1 MNTILTDFKFLLDNN
16 SSPLLI
22 FSHDG
27 KVRYFNRSA
36 ELLAGIHVCHELFK
50 LAITY
55 APQSF
60 GSRTVYLDLTYG
72 TDNFYAITVMYK
84 NEEEIAIFLYR
95 KPRAMI
101 STDLTLEGYTKT
113 DINILLEANIELFK
127 MKYNKKFTLF
137 TDYSLPELQMQQ
149 NSFSFLL
156 RSILEKCYDANEVDI
171 VLKIKIGETIM
182 IGSKKYPILILMVK
196 ADKKAERSN
205 EEIEKL
211 ALQNHIT
218 TYFQKDVVI
227 LEIPCIPVTL

>member
-1 MNTILTDFKFLLDNN
+1 MNTILTDFKFLLENNN
-16 SSPLLI
+16 SPLFI

-36 ELLAGIHVCHELFK
+36 ELLAGMYITQELFK
-50 LAITY
+50 LAVTY

-60 GSRTVYLDLTYG
+60 GSRTVHLDLTYG
-72 TDNFYAITVMYK
+72 TDNFYAITVMYES
-84 NEEEIAIFLYR
+84 EEELCIYLYR
-95 KPRAMI
+95 KPRTMI

-113 DINILLEANIELFK
+113 DINVLLEANIELFK
-127 MKYNKKFTLF
+127 MKYSKKLALF

-156 RSILEKCYDANEVDI
+156 RSILEKCYRANRVEI
-171 VLKIKIGETIM
+171 ILKIKIGETIM
-182 IGSKKYPILILMVK
+182 LGQKKYPILMLMVK

-211 ALQNHIT
+211 AIQNHIT
-218 TYFQKDVVI
+218 AYFQKDFVI
-227 LEIPCIPVTL
+227 LEIPCIPV

>member
-1 MNTILTDFKFLLDNN
+1 MNTILTDFKFLLENNN
-16 SSPLLI
+16 SPLFI

-36 ELLAGIHVCHELFK
+36 ELLAGMYITQELFK
-50 LAITY
+50 LAVTY

-60 GSRTVYLDLTYG
+60 GSRTVHLDLTYG
-72 TDNFYAITVMYK
+72 TDNFYAITVMYES
-84 NEEEIAIFLYR
+84 EEELCIYLYR
-95 KPRAMI
+95 KPRTMI

-113 DINILLEANIELFK
+113 DINVLLEANIELFK
-127 MKYNKKFTLF
+127 MKYSKKLALF

-156 RSILEKCYDANEVDI
+156 RSILEKCYTANRVEI
-171 VLKIKIGETIM
+171 ILKIKIGETIM
-182 IGSKKYPILILMVK
+182 LGQKKYPILMLMVK

-211 ALQNHIT
+211 AIQNHIT
-218 TYFQKDVVI
+218 AYFQKDFVI
-227 LEIPCIPVTL
+227 LEIPCIPV

>member
-1 MNTILTDFKFLLDNN
+1 MNTTSTSFKFLLDNN
-16 SSPLLI
+16 NSPILI
-22 FSHDG
+22 FSNEG
-27 KVRYFNRSA
+27 KVKYFNYSA
-36 ELLAGIHVCHELFK
+36 ELLAGMHISQELFK
-50 LAITY
+50 LAVTY

-60 GSRTVYLDLTYG
+60 GARVVHLDLTYG
-72 TDNFYAITVMYK
+72 TDNFYAITVLYES
-84 NEEEIAIFLYR
+84 EEELCIYLYR

-127 MKYNKKFTLF
+127 MKYNKTLTLL

-156 RSILEKCYDANEVDI
+156 RSILEKCHDANEVDI
-171 VLKIKIGETIM
+171 ILKIKIGETIM
-182 IGSKKYPILILMVK
+182 LGEKKYPILMLMVK

-218 TYFQKDVVI
+218 AYFQKDFVI
-227 LEIPCIPVTL
+227 LEIPCIPVK

>member
-1 MNTILTDFKFLLDNN
+1 MNTISTDCKFLLENNN
-16 SSPLLI
+16 SPMLI

-27 KVRYFNRSA
+27 KVKYFNRSA
-36 ELLAGIHVCHELFK
+36 ELLVGINISQELFK
-50 LAITY
+50 LAVTY

-72 TDNFYAITVMYK
+72 TDNFYAITVMYE
-84 NEEEIAIFLYR
+84 NEEEIAILLYR

-127 MKYNKKFTLF
+127 MKYTKKLTLL

-156 RSILEKCYDANEVDI
+156 RSILERCYDANEVNI
-171 VLKIKIGETIM
+171 ILKIKIGETIV
-182 IGSKKYPILILMVK
+182 IGQKKYPILMLMVK
-196 ADKKAERSN
+196 ADKKAKRSD

-211 ALQNHIT
+211 AIQNHIT
-218 TYFQKDVVI
+218 AYFQKDFVI

>member
-16 SSPLLI
+16 NSPFLI
-22 FSHDG
+22 FSHSG

-36 ELLAGIHVCHELFK
+36 ELLAGVDISQKLFK
-50 LAITY
+50 LAVTY

-60 GSRTVYLDLTYG
+60 GSRTVHLDLTYG
-72 TDNFYAITVMYK
+72 TDNFYAITVLYE
-84 NEEEIAIFLYR
+84 NEEEICIYLYR

-127 MKYNKKFTLF
+127 MKYNKKMTLL

-171 VLKIKIGETIM
+171 ILKIKIGETIVL
-182 IGSKKYPILILMVK
+182 GKKKYPILMLMVK

-218 TYFQKDVVI
+218 AYFQKDFVI
-227 LEIPCIPVTL
+227 LEIPCIPVK